1 MHGSDFSDKLSSMFP
16 RFEHLVNSGGAF
28 FTSNSIRRDTRS
40 FSSEP
45 LCVSVLVL
53 QTVLKRTLMDSLF
66 ALFFCSLFSEGV
78 SFLLIFLSYFG
89 SFFGCLRNFSIYLL
103 NRSIIAVGNNAS
115 SLTIGSRFGN
125 SASRLTIGSSTS
137 SHTIGNRAIT
147 RAVSSRWGLVS
158 NDISTISIEFR
169 VESI

>member
-1 MHGSDFSDKLSSMFP
+1 MHGGDFSDKLSSMFP

-28 FTSNSIRRDTRS
+28 STSNSIRRDTRS

-89 SFFGCLRNFSIYLL
+89 SFFGCLRNFSINLL

-115 SLTIGSRFGN
+115 SLTIGSRFGS
-125 SASRLTIGSSTS
+125 SAS